1 MHMLKLQDVP
11 QGLKPNERELLM
23 SELKLRPLKGIYET
37 DSRELERGLYS
48 GLARGIQELQKRA
61 DTLRPSRF
69 VVLGAFDALVMQVV
83 PLPPAF
89 FSKHVTE
96 LLDVLHDAPAFAS
109 ADIQPDARAGLDGCC
124 PGKTVDDELVP
135 PDGRREGGDFPKN
148 ARMLE
153 PEIQGNEAA

>member
-61 DTLRPSRF
+61 NALRPSRF
-69 VVLGAFDALVMQVV
+69 VVLRAFNDFVM
-83 PLPPAF
+83 
-89 FSKHVTE
+89 
-96 LLDVLHDAPAFAS
+96 
-109 ADIQPDARAGLDGCC
+109 
-124 PGKTVDDELVP
+124 
-135 PDGRREGGDFPKN
+135 
-148 ARMLE
+148 
-153 PEIQGNEAA
+153 